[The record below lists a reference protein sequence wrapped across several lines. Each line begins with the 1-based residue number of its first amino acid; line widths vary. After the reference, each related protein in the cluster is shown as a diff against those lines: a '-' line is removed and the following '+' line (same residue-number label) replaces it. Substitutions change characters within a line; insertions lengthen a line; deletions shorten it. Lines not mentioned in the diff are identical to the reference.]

1 MPTAQTDPDD
11 SPASCSCCGALSF
24 TELTRPVAVADS
36 CSSSGNLFWSWP
48 ILGPLLVENESSD
61 ARDHCANERTFLSYM
76 RLSIYM
82 AIVAI
87 AIVLSFHLKS
97 QPSHLELRM
106 ARPLGIVFWLLS
118 ISCLVLGFGNY
129 IKTLD
134 KYSKKVAIVQTGW
147 RTQSIM
153 SLIAI
158 SIVGT
163 CVILLVIAKIDQNGQ
178 LQ

>member
-1 MPTAQTDPDD
+1 MPAPQSDPEGN
-11 SPASCSCCGALSF
+11 PASYSCCGALSF
-24 TELTRPVAVADS
+24 SELTRPVEVRD
-36 CSSSGNLFWSWP
+36 SSSGNLFWSWP

-61 ARDHCANERTFLSYM
+61 TRDHCANERTFLSYL

-106 ARPLGIVFWLLS
+106 ARPLGIIFWLLS
-118 ISCLVLGFGNY
+118 LSCLVLGFGNY

-153 SLIAI
+153 SLIAL

-163 CVILLVIAKIDQNGQ
+163 CVILLVIAKVDENSES
-178 LQ
+178 